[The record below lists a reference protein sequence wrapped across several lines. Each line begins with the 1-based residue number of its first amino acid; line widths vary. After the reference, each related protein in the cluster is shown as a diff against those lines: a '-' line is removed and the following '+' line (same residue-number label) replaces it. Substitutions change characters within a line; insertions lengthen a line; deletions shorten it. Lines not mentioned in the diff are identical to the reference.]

1 MVAFQENITGNG
13 LFRKNSKNLQ
23 KISGDGRLF
32 PSIAAVADQNLIKL
46 FC

>member
-13 LFRKNSKNLQ
+13 LFRKNTKNLQ

-32 PSIAAVADQNLIKL
+32 LPSPRFAD
-46 FC
+46 